1 MSEPTRRPYRS
12 TARAE
17 SARATR
23 RRIREAG
30 LELFLRYGY
39 VATSVRAIAARAG
52 VAEATVYLVFPSK
65 GALLSE
71 MIRVAI
77 RGGEDD
83 APLAA
88 RSAWRRMLAS
98 PGAEIMPR
106 FAAESARILA
116 RTAPIYAMAEA
127 AAASAP
133 ELAQLRAAGFASQ
146 RAEYRNVVRAI
157 ARARGLRPGLTR
169 ARAADIMFAI
179 TNEATYLRLTVE
191 CGWTGRQYAKWL
203 AATLEATL

>member
-1 MSEPTRRPYRS
+1 MSEPTRRAYRS
-12 TARAE
+12 PARAE

-30 LELFLRYGY
+30 LELFLRDGY

-52 VAEATVYLVFPSK
+52 VAEATVYLVFPTK

-71 MIRVAI
+71 MIRIAI
-77 RGGEDD
+77 RGEVD

-88 RSAWRRMLAS
+88 QSEWRRMLAS
-98 PGAEIMPR
+98 PAAEIIPS
-106 FAAESARILA
+106 FAAESSRILA

-133 ELAQLRAAGFASQ
+133 ELAPLRAAGFASQ
-146 RAEYRNVVRAI
+146 RAQYRDVVRTI
-157 ARARGLRPGLTR
+157 ARVRGLRPGRTR
-169 ARAADIMFAI
+169 ARAADIMFAL

-191 CGWTGRQYAKWL
+191 CGWSGRQYARWL
-203 AATLEATL
+203 GATLEASL